1 MRLLSIE
8 MINKRLMDLL
18 KEVKKLPGKYKII
31 GLVVIIV
38 LGFFIFSGNKKS
50 TPLQFA
56 SVKKQDIQQEIVG
69 AGTLTGKNSIGL
81 RFKTGGKLAYLSV
94 DVGDKVDRGQ
104 VLAGLDTEDLNINL
118 REAQNT
124 LRDKRAI
131 VDKIHDDL
139 KDIGASETYAQ
150 RQTRTTAE
158 VAQDNA
164 YEGFLRAQ
172 KALRDSVL
180 YSPTSGVV
188 TQALNMAGQIVSSSD
203 TVIQVVDTSEIYF
216 DTDIDETDIGKIKT
230 GLPAKITLD
239 SYPDTV
245 YEGSIVQIQP
255 QTKTTS
261 SGATVITVRI
271 KLETPSDFINGLSG
285 EASIILK
292 SVKNALTI
300 PLEALRDDNTVF
312 VQSDKNNLKPVKV
325 TTGISSDTDIE
336 IAKNLKE
343 GDRVLLNPPVAGIV
357 FGQNRSPLS
366 GILRAVGLGGRT
378 TGAIRGR

>member
-1 MRLLSIE
+1 MKI
-8 MINKRLMDLL
+8 L
-18 KEVKKLPGKYKII
+18 KALFGKIKKIRGRYKIA
-31 GLVVIIV
+31 GLIIV
-38 LGFFIFSGNKKS
+38 ILVGFFIFSGNKKS
-50 TPLQFA
+50 VSLQFA
-56 SVKKQDIQQEIVG
+56 SVKKQDIQQEIAG
-69 AGTLTGKNSIGL
+69 AGTLSGKSSVNL
-81 RFKTGGKLAYLSV
+81 RFKSAGKLGFINVETGNEVY
-94 DVGDKVDRGQ
+94 KGQ
-104 VLAGLDTEDLNINL
+104 AIAGLDTEDLNINL

-164 YEGFLRAQ
+164 YEGFLTAQ

-180 YSPTSGVV
+180 YSPTFGVV

-203 TVIQVVDTSEIYF
+203 TIIQVVDTSEIYF

-230 GLPAKITLD
+230 GLPAGITLD
-239 SYPDTV
+239 SYNDTV
-245 YEGSIVQIQP
+245 YEGSIVQIHP

-271 KLETPSDFINGLSG
+271 KLDTSPDFINGLSG

-312 VQSDKNNLKPVKV
+312 VQSVENGLKPVKV

-336 IAKNLKE
+336 ITKNLKE
-343 GDRVLLNPPVAGIV
+343 GERVLLNPPAAGIA

-378 TGAIRGR
+378 AGAIRGR